1 MKKRFLSAAL
11 AAVMAMSLAA
21 CGSGTAADS
30 SQGNQSNTETTGSQG
45 GGAEAGTGGAQSQTA
60 SGEKV
65 TLSLCWW
72 GNQTRNDVT
81 KKAVDRYMELN
92 PNIEIKVEFTDWP
105 GYWDKL
111 STMAAG
117 GNLPD
122 IIQQDYAY
130 VSQYQKSG
138 QLADLSQ
145 FIDNGTIKVDN
156 IPQSIIDSGS
166 INGKCYALSL
176 GSNAPMMIYD
186 KEVVAEAGVTIP
198 DVITNDELYQICQ
211 EIHEKTGVAGLY
223 DSGMT
228 LMQIIAREN
237 GSYIFDEMMAG
248 DATSSKEYLENVERF
263 ATADFYITPELLAEK
278 GANVVETR
286 PIIDQTTWNDFSFS
300 NLFTTFSNAAG
311 REMGMTMYPVQG
323 QDGADAMFLKPSMFF
338 SIAET
343 SQHKEEAARFIDW
356 FTNSVECNEIL
367 MAERGVPINTEVA
380 DAIKPQ
386 LDPMSQEIFEYVEK
400 VGQVATPIDPPT
412 PAGQGEVDTL
422 RQQVVDDIHYGDTT
436 AAEAADAFVASSKSI
451 LEEAAK

>member
-1 MKKRFLSAAL
+1 MKKRITAAAL
-11 AAVMAMSLAA
+11 AAAMTFSLAA
-21 CGSGTAADS
+21 CGNNSTTNTADTQSTAGTAGTQTES
-30 SQGNQSNTETTGSQG
+30 S
-45 GGAEAGTGGAQSQTA
+45 AGTGTDTSAP
-60 SGEKV
+60 SGDKV

-81 KKAVDRYMELN
+81 KKAVDLYMELN
-92 PNIEIKVEFTDWP
+92 PNVEIKVEFTDWP

-138 QLADLSQ
+138 QLANLSE
-145 FIDNGTIKVDN
+145 FIDNGTIRTDN

-166 INGKCYALSL
+166 IDGTCYALSL

-186 KEVVAEAGVTIP
+186 KAVVEEAGVTIP
-198 DVITNDELYQICQ
+198 DVITNDELYELCQQIYD
-211 EIHEKTGVAGLY
+211 KTGVSGLY
-223 DSGMT
+223 DSGIT

-237 GSYIFDEMMAG
+237 GSYIFDEMLAG
-248 DATSSKEYLENVERF
+248 DSPSTKEYLDQVERF
-263 ATADFYITPELLAEK
+263 ATADFYISPELLAEK

-300 NLFTTFSNAAG
+300 NLFTTFSTAAG
-311 REMGMTMYPVQG
+311 RDMGMTMYPVQDK
-323 QDGADAMFLKPSMFF
+323 DGGDAMFLKPSMFF

-343 SQHKEEAARFIDW
+343 SQNKEEAAKFIDW

-367 MAERGVPINTEVA
+367 MAERGVPVSTEVA
-380 DAIKPQ
+380 DAIKPL
-386 LDPMSQEIFEYVEK
+386 LDPMSQEIFDYVEK
-400 VGQVATPIDPPT
+400 VGKIATPIDPPT

-422 RQQVVDDIHYGDTT
+422 RQQIVDDIHYGDTT
-436 AAEAADAFVASSKSI
+436 AADSVDTFVTGSKTI